1 MNSTLPIIKK
11 GTRHP
16 PIPATNATKG
26 TPITDESEVK
36 AISSPNALARLSAG
50 STAATAAMLFGG
62 IIPPASPVMIRN
74 PISTP
79 KVGAKLEAMT
89 LAASK
94 VNPMTATG
102 RRPNESDI
110 GPTETTDTAQAANVT
125 AANCPAA
132 ATETLNSSDRAT
144 KIGESISPTICV
156 DAIPMPVMAKNR
168 ACFNSELVAN
178 SGN

>member
-1 MNSTLPIIKK
+1 
-11 GTRHP
+11 
-16 PIPATNATKG
+16 
-26 TPITDESEVK
+26 
-36 AISSPNALARLSAG
+36 
-50 STAATAAMLFGG
+50 
-62 IIPPASPVMIRN
+62 MIRN

-89 LAASK
+89 LAASR

-156 DAIPMPVMAKNR
+156 DAIPMPVIAKNR